1 MVIFN
6 NVLADMIT
14 LNIENIKI
22 WKEEVCKY
30 GLDPT

>member
-1 MVIFN
+1 MGLFN
-6 NVLADMIT
+6 NVLANTIM